1 MSAPTLRER
10 LRGVS
15 LIFACGTALF
25 SDGYGNGII
34 GSGKPC
40 FDPNLA
46 QYLIQ
51 AMHSEHSS
59 VARAPT
65 KKWNNNRGPL
75 VLKRIYGTDAF
86 PANYSTTLN
95 SVVFVGT
102 ILGMLSFGYISDKV
116 GRKFGM
122 MSAAGIVAFFSAL
135 SAASSGAHHS
145 VRGLLSMLIVC
156 RFFLG
161 VGIGA
166 EYPTGSVS
174 CSEQTEGK
182 AIAKNAQ
189 HRWFALATNCMID
202 LAFVVSAFIPLLMF
216 WICGEHHLRAVW
228 RLSLGLGFFPAAAVF
243 AWRWNMEEPEL
254 YKKSSMKA
262 VKIPYSL
269 IFRKYGLQL
278 AAISFTW
285 FLYDFIVSES
295 TPLRSS
301 TPLRAVT
308 PSLTTVFG
316 WNVVINLFYMPGTI
330 IGAFVVDYLGPKW
343 TMIVGLL
350 FQAFFGFIMSGF
362 YNQLKKH
369 IAGFAVIY
377 GIFLCFGEFGPG
389 NNLGLLAS
397 KSSPTAVRGQFY
409 GLAAAI
415 GKIGAFVGTW
425 AFPPMIAAFGK
436 NDPTKGD
443 TGPFWVGSG
452 IAILSAL
459 VTFFFIK
466 PLDHDGMA
474 KEDAIFRAYLEEHGF
489 DTSGMGFA
497 EPGTETGNS
506 SIPEELSEKEKIA
519 A

>member
-1 MSAPTLRER
+1 MSDAPTLKQR
-10 LRGVS
+10 LQGVS

-34 GSGKPC
+34 GSV
-40 FDPNLA
+40 NTL
-46 QYLIQ
+46 
-51 AMHSEHSS
+51 
-59 VARAPT
+59 
-65 KKWNNNRGPL
+65 
-75 VLKRIYGTDAF
+75 LKRIYGTDAF
-86 PANYSTTLN
+86 PEKYSTTLN

-122 MSAAGIVAFFSAL
+122 MAASGIVAFFSAL
-135 SAASSGAHHS
+135 SAASSGANHS
-145 VRGLLSMLIVC
+145 VHGLLAMLITC

-161 VGIGA
+161 IGIGA
-166 EYPTGSVS
+166 EYPCGSVS
-174 CSEQTEGK
+174 ASEQTEGK

-189 HRWFALATNCMID
+189 HRWFALATNSMID
-202 LAFVVSAFIPLLMF
+202 LAFCVSAFIPLLMF
-216 WICGEHHLRAVW
+216 WICGPNHLRAAW

-243 AWRWNMEEPEL
+243 AWRWAMEEPEL
-254 YKKSSMKA
+254 YKKSSMKSI
-262 VKIPYSL
+262 KIPYRL
-269 IFRKYGLQL
+269 VLRKYGVRL

-285 FLYDFIVSES
+285 FLYDFIVY
-295 TPLRSS
+295 PFGIYSS
-301 TPLRAVT
+301 TVVDT
-308 PSLTTVFG
+308 ITGGDSSLTTVFG

-343 TMIVGLL
+343 TMITGLL
-350 FQAFFGFIMSGF
+350 FQAFFGFIMSGL
-362 YNQLKKH
+362 YDQLKKH

-409 GLAAAI
+409 GTAAAI

-425 AFPPMIAAFGK
+425 AFPPMIEAFGRH
-436 NDPTKGD
+436 DPDKGN

-452 IAILSAL
+452 LAILSAI
-459 VTFFFIK
+459 VTFFFIQ

-474 KEDAIFRAYLEEHGF
+474 KEDLIFREYLEANGF
-489 DTSGMGFA
+489 DTSGMGL
-497 EPGTETGNS
+497 PGSTDTQTS
-506 SIPEELSEKEKIA
+506 SVPDELEEKEKVPV
-519 A
+519 